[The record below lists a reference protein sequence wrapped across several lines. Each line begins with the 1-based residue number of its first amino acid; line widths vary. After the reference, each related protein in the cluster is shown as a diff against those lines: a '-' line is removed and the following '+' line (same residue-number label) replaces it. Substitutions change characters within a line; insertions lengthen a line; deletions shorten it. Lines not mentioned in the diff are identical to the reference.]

1 MCVSGAARTRA
12 NTAFGA
18 RRRGR
23 CAQTAHLWWIESEG
37 QEYLTGEKMS
47 GNVGGTKTF
56 AHEQPKGYST
66 NVRPRMMTQFG
77 TMVASNKASAPAAGM
92 GTSNREGR
100 EKVFMSEV
108 HALHSMRGQESPGP
122 VYRPR
127 TKTEEILVRES
138 FLHTHTP
145 ENPKK

>member
-1 MCVSGAARTRA
+1 
-12 NTAFGA
+12 
-18 RRRGR
+18 
-23 CAQTAHLWWIESEG
+23 
-37 QEYLTGEKMS
+37 MS

-145 ENPKK
+145 ENPKKIVNTSTVV